1 MERPLLSFEQGFDLS
16 NPVRMLELYSKHPR
30 YFNAVDCIIFGYDI
44 TEKELK
50 LLLIKRSFE
59 PARGQWSLAGG
70 FVQQN
75 ESLDDAACRILC
87 SLTGLSDLYMEQLF
101 TYGETGRDPGAR
113 VISTAY
119 FALIAMHELD
129 PAIHKKNGAHW
140 RSLSNLPEL
149 IFDHHKMV
157 ERALCELVDTVKVR
171 PVGFEL
177 LPEKF
182 TLVQLQNLYEAIY
195 QKHIDKRNFRKKIFS
210 MTLLEKQED
219 KERETSKK
227 GAWYYRFNEEKY
239 KELTRN
245 GFFFNL
251 SVS

>member
-1 MERPLLSFEQGFDLS
+1 MPD
-16 NPVRMLELYSKHPR
+16 LYSQYQR

-44 TEKELK
+44 AEKELK
-50 LLLIKRSFE
+50 LLLIKRSFK
-59 PARGQWSLAGG
+59 PAMGQWSLAGG
-70 FVQQN
+70 FVRQN

-101 TYGETGRDPGAR
+101 TYGETDRDPGAR

-119 FALIAMHELD
+119 YALIAMHELD
-129 PAIHKKNGAHW
+129 PEINKKNGAHW
-140 RSLSNLPEL
+140 RSLSGIPEL
-149 IFDHHKMV
+149 IFDHRSMV
-157 ERALCELVDTVKVR
+157 DRALLELVETVKVR
-171 PVGFEL
+171 PIGFEL

-195 QKHIDKRNFRKKIFS
+195 LKQIDKRNFRKKILS
-210 MTLLEKQED
+210 MTLLDKQED

-239 KELTRN
+239 RELMRN

-251 SVS
+251 AVS

>member
-1 MERPLLSFEQGFDLS
+1 
-16 NPVRMLELYSKHPR
+16 MLEIYSKHPKH
-30 YFNAVDCIIFGYDI
+30 FLAVDCIIFGYDI

-59 PARGQWSLAGG
+59 PAKGQWSLSGG
-70 FVQQN
+70 FIQ
-75 ESLDDAACRILC
+75 EGEGLDDAANRVLC
-87 SLTGLSDLYMEQLF
+87 SLTGFSDLYMEQLY
-101 TYGETGRDPGAR
+101 TYGEVERDPGDR

-119 FALIAMHELD
+119 FSLIGIHEID
-129 PAIHKKNGAHW
+129 NEIREKYGAHW
-140 RSLSNLPEL
+140 RSISNLPDL
-149 IFDHHKMV
+149 IFDHRRMV
-157 ERALCELVDTVKVR
+157 DRALKELVEKVKVH

-195 QKHIDKRNFRKKIFS
+195 LKSIDKRNFRKKILS
-210 MTLLEKQED
+210 MNLLEKQDD

-227 GAWYYRFNEEKY
+227 GAWYYRFNKEKY
-239 KELTRN
+239 EEFTRN

-251 SVS
+251 AVS

>member
-1 MERPLLSFEQGFDLS
+1 
-16 NPVRMLELYSKHPR
+16 MLETYSKYPKH
-30 YFNAVDCIIFGYDI
+30 FLAVDCIIFGYDI

-59 PARGQWSLAGG
+59 PAKGQWSLSGG
-70 FVQQN
+70 FVQ
-75 ESLDDAACRILC
+75 EGEGLDDAANRVLC
-87 SLTGLSDLYMEQLF
+87 SLTGFSDLYMEQLY
-101 TYGETGRDPGAR
+101 TYGEVERDPGDR

-119 FALIAMHELD
+119 FSLIGIHEIENELRE
-129 PAIHKKNGAHW
+129 KYGAHW
-140 RSLSNLPEL
+140 RSISNLPDL
-149 IFDHHKMV
+149 IFDHRRMV
-157 ERALCELVDTVKVR
+157 NRALKELIEKVKVH

-195 QKHIDKRNFRKKIFS
+195 QKSIDKRNFRKKILS
-210 MTLLEKQED
+210 MNLLEKQDD

-227 GAWYYRFNEEKY
+227 GAWYYRFNKEKY
-239 KELTRN
+239 EEFTRN

-251 SVS
+251 AVS